1 MRPLTHWRIRAARL
15 PERLTEDTLF
25 DASFRLPGADALS
38 AFADLLGGAP
48 DEDCGSAP
56 DMQEADFTLPAAIPA
71 DVSGTVEL
79 AVELDFGTL
88 CADDAELTLELVRG
102 KGRVLA
108 DDMPLCAFQN
118 PKDGFLRVPL
128 TRALHAGRKQT
139 IRLCFDAS
147 RPAGVLGPVNLRL
160 TTRARLRD
168 VVLLPDAAARTVRL
182 RATLAAMETGRYV
195 LRARTACKGD
205 VLPMHDLPVSLTA
218 GEPQTVE
225 MTLPLPANPFMA
237 GGRPIPPRSAV
248 YTGPSR
254 RALRRNDAALR
265 LWRPTR
271 LLRYAAPPLGMP
283 RPRRAA
289 GAHRA
294 HAPVRRSA

>member
-205 VLPMHDLPVSLTA
+205 VLPMHDLPVSLTV

-225 MTLPLPANPFMA
+225 MTLPLPA
-237 GGRPIPPRSAV
+237 I
-248 YTGPSR
+248 
-254 RALRRNDAALR
+254 L
-265 LWRPTR
+265 
-271 LLRYAAPPLGMP
+271 
-283 RPRRAA
+283 
-289 GAHRA
+289 
-294 HAPVRRSA
+294 

>member
-237 GGRPIPPRSAV
+237 GQAAD
-248 YTGPSR
+248 GP
-254 RALRRNDAALR
+254 
-265 LWRPTR
+265 
-271 LLRYAAPPLGMP
+271 
-283 RPRRAA
+283 
-289 GAHRA
+289 
-294 HAPVRRSA
+294 V

>member
-88 CADDAELTLELVRG
+88 CADDAELTLELVRS

-128 TRALHAGRKQT
+128 TRALHAAKA
-139 IRLCFDAS
+139 DD
-147 RPAGVLGPVNLRL
+147 PPVL
-160 TTRARLRD
+160 
-168 VVLLPDAAARTVRL
+168 
-182 RATLAAMETGRYV
+182 
-195 LRARTACKGD
+195 
-205 VLPMHDLPVSLTA
+205 
-218 GEPQTVE
+218 
-225 MTLPLPANPFMA
+225 
-237 GGRPIPPRSAV
+237 
-248 YTGPSR
+248 
-254 RALRRNDAALR
+254 
-265 LWRPTR
+265 
-271 LLRYAAPPLGMP
+271 
-283 RPRRAA
+283 
-289 GAHRA
+289 
-294 HAPVRRSA
+294 

>member
-48 DEDCGSAP
+48 DEDCCSAP

-128 TRALHAGRKQT
+128 TRALARGAKA
-139 IRLCFDAS
+139 DD
-147 RPAGVLGPVNLRL
+147 PPVL
-160 TTRARLRD
+160 
-168 VVLLPDAAARTVRL
+168 
-182 RATLAAMETGRYV
+182 
-195 LRARTACKGD
+195 
-205 VLPMHDLPVSLTA
+205 
-218 GEPQTVE
+218 
-225 MTLPLPANPFMA
+225 
-237 GGRPIPPRSAV
+237 
-248 YTGPSR
+248 
-254 RALRRNDAALR
+254 
-265 LWRPTR
+265 
-271 LLRYAAPPLGMP
+271 
-283 RPRRAA
+283 
-289 GAHRA
+289 
-294 HAPVRRSA
+294 

>member
-168 VVLLPDAAARTVRL
+168 VVLLPDAAVIAVII
-182 RATLAAMETGRYV
+182 
-195 LRARTACKGD
+195 
-205 VLPMHDLPVSLTA
+205 
-218 GEPQTVE
+218 VE
-225 MTLPLPANPFMA
+225 
-237 GGRPIPPRSAV
+237 V
-248 YTGPSR
+248 K
-254 RALRRNDAALR
+254 
-265 LWRPTR
+265 
-271 LLRYAAPPLGMP
+271 
-283 RPRRAA
+283 
-289 GAHRA
+289 
-294 HAPVRRSA
+294 VRRVKFRREGVCKRKEGLECVRFKAARAGFPVDKLR